1 MKNTHKKNKS
11 GVGRIYAYIHLIN
24 FGSVEPPSPGRIF
37 GSVDCDRPAK
47 CSEETYIKNSSQV
60 SGENDGT

>member
-37 GSVDCDRPAK
+37 GSVDSDRPQ
-47 CSEETYIKNSSQV
+47 SVRRRDLHKNSSQV
-60 SGENDGT
+60 S